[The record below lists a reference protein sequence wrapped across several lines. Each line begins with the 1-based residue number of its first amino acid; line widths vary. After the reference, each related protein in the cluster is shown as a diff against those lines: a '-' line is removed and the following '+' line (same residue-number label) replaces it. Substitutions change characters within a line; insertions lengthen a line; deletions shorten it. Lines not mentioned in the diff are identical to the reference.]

1 MLVVVEVVAL
11 PTLVVGLEV
20 LVVQVGVVLVVQA
33 EVDKRQEVQTQVV
46 VVVALGIVVLLE
58 EQVAQV

>member
-1 MLVVVEVVAL
+1 VEAEVAL

-20 LVVQVGVVLVVQA
+20 LVVQAGVVLVVQA

-46 VVVALGIVVLLE
+46 VVAVLDIVVLV
-58 EQVAQV
+58 VAMVVLVL